1 MLRKKLF
8 TLACVLAILGIG
20 ACFLPP
26 PRPPVLLP
34 PPFLAAERVLA
45 IDVRDTSP
53 SEPLEGSMLSKL
65 TADQFSQ
72 LWRIH
77 HLRVV
82 PDRPSEHA
90 GVILRITILSK
101 QAIPGRTTGQSQAWK
116 VILATR
122 MELVRNNGQRI
133 WLRNQAPVTFNTS
146 RSTSPKPFPWQ
157 SGSTRYDLA
166 YNLALRAGAVL
177 QNPNAY
183 NLQTEH
189 P

>member
-1 MLRKKLF
+1 MFRKKLF

-45 IDVRDTSP
+45 IDVRDASP
-53 SEPLEGSMLSKL
+53 AEPLDGSVLSNL
-65 TADQFSQ
+65 TADQFNQ
-72 LWRIH
+72 QWRLP

-82 PDRPSEHA
+82 PDRTSEPA
-90 GVILRITILSK
+90 GVTLRITILSK
-101 QAIPGRTTGQSQAWK
+101 QALPGRTMGQSQAWK

-146 RSTSPKPFPWQ
+146 ISTSATPFPWQ

-177 QNPNAY
+177 RNPNAY